1 MTLKLTLSKKPFDVM
16 ITGEKTVEYRRQ
28 SQWMKSRLFDKH
40 GNPREYSYIE
50 FVNGYGNDR
59 PRFTVEFKGV
69 SVIERAYQ
77 IFSNGLT
84 IDIKKPVYMIRLG
97 ALKP

>member
-1 MTLKLTLSKKPFDVM
+1 MTLKLTLSKKPFEVM
-16 ITGEKTVEYRRQ
+16 ITGEKTIEYRRQ

-50 FVNGYGNDR
+50 FFNGYGKDR
-59 PRFTVEFKGV
+59 PHFTVEFKGV

-77 IFSNGLT
+77 TFSNGLT
-84 IDIKKPVYMIRLG
+84 VDIKEPVYTIRLG
-97 ALKP
+97 ALKI